1 MHMAIT
7 LRDARRLMPRRAQG
21 CLALGL
27 ILASGLSIPDRCAQA
42 QAQTQEQGPGQLRP
56 TSSVTPTL
64 SAQVTYSDNAT
75 QAAKD
80 RRQGDTIVSLT
91 PGLSVQY
98 RNVSSTLTGQVQLSS
113 VNYLRN
119 SQPDRL
125 LPLGQLTLHTEVPGQ
140 GLGLDANASAT
151 QVRSQFTSPQAA
163 TANTSDSYT
172 NTRVLLSPFLEKT
185 LDDKTLLR
193 MRLERSQT
201 HTTANNDGLTAR
213 PETSSNAATL
223 GLTRKPSRLGYAL
236 NASYRDNQA
245 SGRSQALNNQRT
257 VRATALYELT
267 PEIELG
273 VILGRESSQILQQRN
288 QGTVKG
294 LQMDWRPSSRTHL
307 RAEAEDRFFGRAWN
321 ANLSHNRPT
330 LSFGLQTS
338 RQIDT
343 NLASGT
349 NSAATSVGTTQA
361 LLDAMLA
368 TRIPNEADRAKAVS
382 DLIAQRNLPQQ
393 LGSNRDLYDLNTMV
407 RQNITLQGA
416 VMSQRSTALLAMGQ
430 LQTRP
435 LSGNAFSSLLGAGND
450 TRERYVDVQLN
461 HRLSPV
467 SNVAMGL
474 RLSRARV
481 ISPLL
486 STVTTS
492 RDQGLRLS
500 VATALSA
507 RSQAVWGL
515 RRQRTV
521 GRIAGGEVTE
531 NVVFAG
537 LEHRF

>member
-7 LRDARRLMPRRAQG
+7 LRDASCLMSWRDQG
-21 CLALGL
+21 LHALGL
-27 ILASGLSIPDRCAQA
+27 ALISGLSIPGQCAHAQA
-42 QAQTQEQGPGQLRP
+42 QEQGVSQTRA
-56 TSSVTPTL
+56 TAIVAPTL
-64 SAQVTYSDNAT
+64 SAQVAFSDNAT

-80 RRQGDTIVSLT
+80 KRQSDTIVSVT

-98 RNVSSTLTGQVQLSS
+98 RSVSSTLSGQMQLST

-119 SQPDRL
+119 SQQDRL
-125 LPLGQLTLHTEVPGQ
+125 LPTGQMALRSEVPGQ
-140 GLGLDANASAT
+140 GLGLDANVSAT

-172 NTRVLLSPFLEKT
+172 NTRVLVSPFLEKS
-185 LDDKTLLR
+185 LDDKTLLQ
-193 MRLERSQT
+193 MRLERTQT
-201 HTTANNDGLTAR
+201 HTTANNDGLTPR
-213 PETSSNAATL
+213 PETNSNAASL
-223 GLTRKPSRLGYAL
+223 GLTRKPARLGYAL
-236 NASYRDNQA
+236 SATYRDNQA
-245 SGRSQALNNQRT
+245 NGLSQSLNSQRM
-257 VRATALYELT
+257 VKGTALYALT
-267 PEIELG
+267 PDIELG
-273 VILGRESSQILQQRN
+273 LILGRESSQILQQRN

-294 LQMDWRPSSRTHL
+294 LQLDWRPSSRTQL
-307 RAEAEDRFFGRAWN
+307 RASAEDRFFGRTWN
-321 ANLSHNRPT
+321 ANLTHRRPT
-330 LSFGLQTS
+330 LSFGIQTS

-343 NLASGT
+343 NFASGGT
-349 NSAATSVGTTQA
+349 TTATTAMGGSTQA

-393 LGSNRDLYDLNTMV
+393 LGTNRDLYDLNTMV
-407 RQNITLQGA
+407 RQNVTLQGA
-416 VMSQRSTALLAMGQ
+416 VMGPRSTALLAIGQ
-430 LQTRP
+430 LRARP
-435 LSGNAFSSLLGAGND
+435 LSGSAFSSLLGPGND
-450 TRERYVDVQLN
+450 TLERYLDVQLN

-467 SNVAMGL
+467 SAVTMGL
-474 RLSRARV
+474 RLSRARAV
-481 ISPLL
+481 NPLL
-486 STVTTS
+486 NTMTTS

-500 VATALSA
+500 VATSLSP